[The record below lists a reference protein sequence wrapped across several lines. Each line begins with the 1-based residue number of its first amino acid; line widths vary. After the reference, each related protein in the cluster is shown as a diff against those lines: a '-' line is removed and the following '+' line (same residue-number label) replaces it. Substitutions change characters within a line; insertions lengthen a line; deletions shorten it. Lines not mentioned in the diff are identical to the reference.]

1 MMFVRQ
7 IMTLISIASLKP
19 NIVNPI
25 NVTTPIIAESIS
37 LPEINPPKV
46 SAQMSAVLQTLSAF
60 FFLR

>member
-7 IMTLISIASLKP
+7 IITLMSIASLKP

-25 NVTTPIIAESIS
+25 KVTTPIIAESIS
-37 LPEINPPKV
+37 LPEIKPPKV